1 MENGFNNNTM
11 GNEFFTPVVDEVK
24 HYIKVIGVGGG
35 GGNAVDHM
43 YEEGI
48 QGVDFILCNTDAQAL
63 TKSAVP
69 CKIQLGDRKLGAGN
83 KPEVGRQAAESTVDT
98 IRSLFDDETKMVFI
112 TAGMGGGTGTG
123 AAPVVARI
131 AKEMGVLTVGI
142 VTLPFDCEGRK
153 RKQQAAEGINNMR
166 ANVDALLIISNDKL
180 RVEYGNM
187 KLNEAF
193 KKADDILKTAAKG
206 IAEIIT
212 VEGHVNVDFEDVNT
226 VMRDSGKAIMGY
238 GKASGEDRALRAI
251 EDALNSQLL
260 NDSNVTGANNI
271 LLHILS
277 GSQYAATLDEVTE
290 IIDYVQDYSGN
301 NADVIWGN
309 GMDES
314 LGDAIAVTVIA
325 TGLPNDEVDPL
336 NPEVHYIKPEYT
348 PTAVQQTAESHVVD
362 KGISSVK
369 STQEISRGNG
379 ATGQQKIV
387 FGLFDEPEQ
396 SNSVA
401 ESSVDTKPAV
411 SQQEV
416 AMRQEEFIGHK
427 EAVVD
432 GHKEDEHI
440 GDGIGFVVS
449 EIRSVEVPISE
460 EKTDNVVAEPPVVD
474 SNSSPSFDNPFYDD
488 DDDDYTAS
496 VVNSTDISVQ
506 PKEVKQNTIA
516 VPEMHN
522 DDDKDRQDKINRQRL
537 KALSV
542 DFNSEKVLN
551 EIESVP
557 AYLRRGVSITSNE
570 EVELSSYTTS
580 SMGVRQ
586 NNAFLHDNVD

>member
-1 MENGFNNNTM
+1 MENEFNNNTM
-11 GNEFFTPVVDEVK
+11 GSEFFTPIVDEAQN
-24 HYIKVIGVGGG
+24 YIKVIGVGGG

-63 TKSAVP
+63 RKSAVP
-69 CKIQLGDRKLGAGN
+69 IKIQLGDRKLGAGN
-83 KPEVGRQAAESTVDT
+83 KPEVGREAAESTSDT
-98 IRSLFDDETKMVFI
+98 IRNLFDEETKMVFV

-166 ANVDALLIISNDKL
+166 KNVDALLIISNDKL
-180 RVEYGNM
+180 RAEYGNM

-193 KKADDILKTAAKG
+193 KKADDILKTAATG

-226 VMRDSGKAIMGY
+226 VMRDSGRAIMGY
-238 GKASGEDRALRAI
+238 GKASGEDRAQRAI
-251 EDALNSQLL
+251 ADALNSQLL
-260 NDSNVTGANNI
+260 NDSNIKGANNI

-277 GSQYAATLDEVTE
+277 GSQYATLDEVTE

-309 GMDES
+309 GTDDS

-325 TGLPNDEVDPL
+325 TGLANDEMESS
-336 NPEVHYIKPEYT
+336 NPETYYIKPEQVT
-348 PTAVQQTAESHVVD
+348 TVEPIKNVSSAAEVVNAT
-362 KGISSVK
+362 SSVVTNTNN
-369 STQEISRGNG
+369 S
-379 ATGQQKIV
+379 TGQQKIV
-387 FGLFDEPEQ
+387 FELFNDSAQTSSSADLSVNSQSVEQ
-396 SNSVA
+396 TKSDMTTQQEEHVSSELHVDDNQKKDDDKDDNIHLNVTEIQAVEVSVLEERPDYA
-401 ESSVDTKPAV
+401 VSEVPSASSV
-411 SQQEV
+411 
-416 AMRQEEFIGHK
+416 H
-427 EAVVD
+427 
-432 GHKEDEHI
+432 
-440 GDGIGFVVS
+440 
-449 EIRSVEVPISE
+449 
-460 EKTDNVVAEPPVVD
+460 
-474 SNSSPSFDNPFYDD
+474 SSSYDNPFYDD
-488 DDDDYTAS
+488 DDDDDDYTTN
-496 VVNSTDISVQ
+496 VVNSADVSVQ
-506 PKEVKQNTIA
+506 SKEVRPNTIV
-516 VPEMHN
+516 VPEIHN
-522 DDDKDRQDKINRQRL
+522 DDERERQNNISRQRL
-537 KALSV
+537 RALSV
-542 DFNSEKVLN
+542 DFSSEKLLN

-557 AYLRRGVSITSNE
+557 AYLRRGVAINSEE

-580 SMGVRQ
+580 SLGVRQ